1 MPGISCLHQN
11 DGDVFGSLLMRMSR
25 LRSFSIDRGRSLHH
39 RIQMRKLYPIQANP
53 AKKYS
58 ASIITTT
65 TAFVFIEAQ
74 HRHSSFIKN

>member
-1 MPGISCLHQN
+1 MPGFSCLHQN
-11 DGDVFGSLLMRMSR
+11 DGDVFGNLLRRMNR
-25 LRSFSIDRGRSLHH
+25 LRSFNIGRGRSLHH

-58 ASIITTT
+58 ASMITTT